1 MAAQPAPGGR
11 PPSWKQG
18 FGDGLSQAVALV
30 GTPLLFALAG
40 VALDRWLGT
49 RPWCTIALAV
59 LATAGTFVSTYY
71 EYKAKMERAEEG
83 KPWARSR

>member
-1 MAAQPAPGGR
+1 VTAESAPDGR

-18 FGDGLSQAVALV
+18 FGDGLSQAVGLV
-30 GTPLLFALAG
+30 GTPLLFALLG
-40 VALDRWLGT
+40 VFLDGRFGT
-49 RPWCTIALAV
+49 RPLFTIVLAV

-71 EYKAKMERAEEG
+71 EYKAEMERAQEG